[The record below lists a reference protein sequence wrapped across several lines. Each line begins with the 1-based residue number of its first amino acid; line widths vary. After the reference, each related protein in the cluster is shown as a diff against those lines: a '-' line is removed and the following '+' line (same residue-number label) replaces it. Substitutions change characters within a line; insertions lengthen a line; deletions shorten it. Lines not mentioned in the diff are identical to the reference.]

1 MLLEAAGSQRAGAID
16 EEEAMIR
23 SGSIPLIALG
33 MLIAVNGH
41 AAQAQSKSKGPPP
54 PAVGT
59 IVTGLEPKAVD
70 ILKAA
75 SSRLAAAHSMSFTA
89 VISYENPSTLGPPLL
104 YTVKNEVALERPDKL
119 RVITSADG
127 PPSEFYYDG
136 KSMVAYAP
144 AEKLVATAPA
154 PPTIDATLKAAFD
167 SAAIYFPF
175 SDLIV
180 ADPYQDIAPAL
191 KTVFYIGQSKVVGGT
206 TTDMLAYVSDSVFA
220 QIWIGAEDKLP
231 RRIRAVYRDD
241 PSRLRHDME
250 LSNWQLDVAVPADTF
265 KASTGDAK
273 QIEFARPDPQ
283 IPAGLRAEPP
293 RKGATKSPSTKGQ

>member
-1 MLLEAAGSQRAGAID
+1 
-16 EEEAMIR
+16 
-23 SGSIPLIALG
+23 
-33 MLIAVNGH
+33 
-41 AAQAQSKSKGPPP
+41 
-54 PAVGT
+54 
-59 IVTGLEPKAVD
+59 
-70 ILKAA
+70 
-75 SSRLAAAHSMSFTA
+75 LAAAHSMSFTA

-104 YTVKNEVALERPDKL
+104 YTVKDEVTLQRPDKL

-136 KSMVAYAP
+136 KTMAAYAP
-144 AEKLVATAPA
+144 VEKLVAAAPA
-154 PPTIDATLKAAFD
+154 PPTIDAALKSAFD

-180 ADPYQDIAPAL
+180 TDPYQDVAPEL
-191 KTVFYIGQSKVVGGT
+191 KTVFYIGQSNVIGGT
-206 TTDMLAYVSDSVFA
+206 TTDMLAYVSDTVFA

-250 LSNWQLDVAVPADTF
+250 LSNWQLDVAVPADAFT
-265 KASTGDAK
+265 ASTGDAK

-283 IPAGLRAEPP
+283 IPAELKAEPP
-293 RKGATKSPSTKGQ
+293 RNGAMKISSEKGQ

>member
-1 MLLEAAGSQRAGAID
+1 
-16 EEEAMIR
+16 MIR
-23 SGSIPLIALG
+23 TVSLPLIALG
-33 MLIAVNGH
+33 TLIAVNGH
-41 AAQAQSKSKGPPP
+41 AAQAQSKSKPPP
-54 PAVGT
+54 QPAVGT
-59 IVTGLEPKAVD
+59 IVTGLEPKAID

-104 YTVKNEVALERPDKL
+104 YTVKNEVTLERPDKL

-136 KSMVAYAP
+136 KAMVAYAP
-144 AEKLVATAPA
+144 VEKLVAVAPA
-154 PPTIDATLKAAFD
+154 PPTIDAALKAAFD

-180 ADPYQDIAPAL
+180 ADPYGDIAPEL
-191 KTVFYIGQSKVVGGT
+191 KTVFYIGQSSVVGGT
-206 TTDMLAYVSDSVFA
+206 TTDMVAYVSDTVFA
-220 QIWIGAEDKLP
+220 EIWIGADDKLP

-250 LSNWQLDVAVPADTF
+250 LSNWQLDGAVPADAF
-265 KASTGDAK
+265 KAPTEGAK
-273 QIEFARPDPQ
+273 PIEFAGPDPQ
-283 IPAGLRAEPP
+283 IPPGLKPEAPGKP
-293 RKGATKSPSTKGQ
+293 AAKGTPSKAQ

>member
-1 MLLEAAGSQRAGAID
+1 MTRRGTVLLT
-16 EEEAMIR
+16 
-23 SGSIPLIALG
+23 LFALG
-33 MLIAVNGH
+33 TLIAVNGH
-41 AAQAQSKSKGPPP
+41 AAEAQSKSQAPP

-70 ILKAA
+70 ILKTA
-75 SSRLAAAHSMSFTA
+75 SSRLAAARSMSFTA

-104 YTVKNEVALERPDKL
+104 YTVKDEVTLQRPDKL

-136 KSMVAYAP
+136 KTMAAYAP
-144 AEKLVATAPA
+144 VEKLVAAAPA
-154 PPTIDATLKAAFD
+154 PPTIDAALKSAFD

-180 ADPYQDIAPAL
+180 TDPYQDVAPEL
-191 KTVFYIGQSKVVGGT
+191 KTVFYIGQSNVIGGT
-206 TTDMLAYVSDSVFA
+206 TTDMLAYVSDTVFA

-250 LSNWQLDVAVPADTF
+250 LSNWQLDVAVPADAFT
-265 KASTGDAK
+265 ASTGDAK

-283 IPAGLRAEPP
+283 IPAELKAKPP
-293 RKGATKSPSTKGQ
+293 RNGAMKISSEKGQ

>member
-1 MLLEAAGSQRAGAID
+1 MADRIAGS
-16 EEEAMIR
+16 EEEEMVR
-23 SGSIPLIALG
+23 SVSIPLIVFG

-41 AAQAQSKSKGPPP
+41 AAQAQSKSKAPPS

-89 VISYENPSTLGPPLL
+89 VISYENPSTIGPPLL
-104 YTVKNEVALERPDKL
+104 YTVKNEVTLQRPDKL

-127 PPSEFYYDG
+127 PRSEFYYDG
-136 KSMVAYAP
+136 TSMVAYAP
-144 AEKLVATAPA
+144 AEKLAATAPA
-154 PPTIDATLKAAFD
+154 PPTIDATLKAAFE

-180 ADPYQDIAPAL
+180 ADPYGDIAPEL
-191 KTVFYIGQSKVVGGT
+191 KTVFYIGQSNVVGGT
-206 TTDMLAYVSDSVFA
+206 TTDILAYVSDSVFA

-250 LSNWQLDVAVPADTF
+250 LSNWQLDVAVPGDAF
-265 KASTGDAK
+265 KASTEGAK
-273 QIEFARPDPQ
+273 PIEFARPDPQ
-283 IPAGLRAEPP
+283 IPAGLKAEPP
-293 RKGATKSPSTKGQ
+293 RKGATKSTPAKGQ

>member
-1 MLLEAAGSQRAGAID
+1 MILNGSVLRTLA
-16 EEEAMIR
+16 
-23 SGSIPLIALG
+23 ALG

-41 AAQAQSKSKGPPP
+41 AAQAQSKSKAPP

-75 SSRLAAAHSMSFTA
+75 SNRLAAAHSMSFTA

-104 YTVKNEVALERPDKL
+104 YTVKNEVTLQRPDKL

-136 KSMVAYAP
+136 KTMAAYAP
-144 AEKLVATAPA
+144 VEKLVAAAPA
-154 PPTIDATLKAAFD
+154 PSTIDATLKSAYD

-180 ADPYQDIAPAL
+180 ADPYQDIAPEL
-191 KTVFYIGQSKVVGGT
+191 KTVFYIGQSNVVGGT
-206 TTDMLAYVSDSVFA
+206 TTDMLAYVSDAVFA
-220 QIWIGAEDKLP
+220 QIWIGADDKLP

-250 LSNWQLDVAVPADTF
+250 LSNWRLDVAVPADAF

-283 IPAGLRAEPP
+283 IPADLRAEPP
-293 RKGATKSPSTKGQ
+293 RKGATKSTSAKGQGQ

>member
-1 MLLEAAGSQRAGAID
+1 
-16 EEEAMIR
+16 MIR

-41 AAQAQSKSKGPPP
+41 AAQAQSKSKAPPQP

-70 ILKAA
+70 LLKAA

-89 VISYENPSTLGPPLL
+89 VISHENPSTLGPPLL
-104 YTVKNEVALERPDKL
+104 YTVRNEVTLERPDKL
-119 RVITSADG
+119 RVITPADG

-136 KSMVAYAP
+136 KNMVAYAP

-175 SDLIV
+175 
-180 ADPYQDIAPAL
+180 P
-191 KTVFYIGQSKVVGGT
+191 T
-206 TTDMLAYVSDSVFA
+206 
-220 QIWIGAEDKLP
+220 
-231 RRIRAVYRDD
+231 
-241 PSRLRHDME
+241 
-250 LSNWQLDVAVPADTF
+250 
-265 KASTGDAK
+265 
-273 QIEFARPDPQ
+273 
-283 IPAGLRAEPP
+283 
-293 RKGATKSPSTKGQ
+293 

>member
-1 MLLEAAGSQRAGAID
+1 
-16 EEEAMIR
+16 MIR
-23 SGSIPLIALG
+23 NGSALRIFVAFS
-33 MLIAVNGH
+33 MVIAVNGH
-41 AAQAQSKSKGPPP
+41 AAEAKSKAPPQ

-104 YTVKNEVALERPDKL
+104 YTVKNEVTLERPDKL

-136 KSMVAYAP
+136 KTMAAYAP
-144 AEKLVATAPA
+144 VEKLVAVAPA
-154 PPTIDATLKAAFD
+154 PPTIDAALKSAFD
-167 SAAIYFPF
+167 NAAIYFPF
-175 SDLIV
+175 TDVIV
-180 ADPYQDIAPAL
+180 ADPYADIAPEL
-191 KTVFYIGQSKVVGGT
+191 KTVFYIGQSDVVGGT
-206 TTDMLAYVSDSVFA
+206 KTDMLAFVSDAVFA

-231 RRIRAVYRDD
+231 RRMRAVYRDD

-250 LSNWQLDVAVPADTF
+250 LSNWQLDVAVPADAF

-283 IPAGLRAEPP
+283 IPAELRAEPP
-293 RKGATKSPSTKGQ
+293 RKGAAKSTSEKGQ

>member
-1 MLLEAAGSQRAGAID
+1 
-16 EEEAMIR
+16 MIR
-23 SGSIPLIALG
+23 SVSLPLIALG
-33 MLIAVNGH
+33 TLIAVNGH
-41 AAQAQSKSKGPPP
+41 VAQAQSKSKAPPQ

-104 YTVKNEVALERPDKL
+104 YTVKNEVMLQRPDKL

-180 ADPYQDIAPAL
+180 ADPYGDIAPEL
-191 KTVFYIGQSKVVGGT
+191 KTVFYIGQSNVVGGT
-206 TTDMLAYVSDSVFA
+206 TTDMLAYVSDAVFA

-250 LSNWQLDVAVPADTF
+250 LSNWQLDVAVPADAF
-265 KASTGDAK
+265 KAPTEGAK
-273 QIEFARPDPQ
+273 PIEFARPDPQ
-283 IPAGLRAEPP
+283 IPADLRAEPP
-293 RKGATKSPSTKGQ
+293 RKGAAKGTPAKGQ